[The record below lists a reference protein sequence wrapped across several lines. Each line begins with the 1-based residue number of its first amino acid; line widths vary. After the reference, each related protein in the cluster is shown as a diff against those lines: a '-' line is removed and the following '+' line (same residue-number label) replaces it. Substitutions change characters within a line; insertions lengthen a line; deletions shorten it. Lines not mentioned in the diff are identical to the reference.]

1 MGFINMGDEN
11 TSAPNMGKKLENG
24 TLIMNTNT
32 QNFKIYCTNGCAFM
46 NDQMVNVEKATKK
59 K

>member
-32 QNFKIYCTNGCAFM
+32 QKISRSIALM
-46 NDQMVNVEKATKK
+46 DVLL
-59 K
+59 